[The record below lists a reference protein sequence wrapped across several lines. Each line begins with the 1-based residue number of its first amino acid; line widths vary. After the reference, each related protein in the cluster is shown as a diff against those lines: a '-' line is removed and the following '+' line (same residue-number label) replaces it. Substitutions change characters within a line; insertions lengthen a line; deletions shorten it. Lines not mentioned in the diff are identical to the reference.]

1 MNGHKNLKNPL
12 MAPRRRLILGILV
25 GAVAAGILAGATLVV
40 FQDKEAR
47 TAQVQDSGKP
57 ASITSRPEAWTRS
70 AGRVFGLL
78 AATMLFLQFGL
89 SSKLK
94 TLDRIFGL
102 HRMLYFHR
110 ILGLSL
116 VILVSFHPLFIFASS
131 SEGIGPLRLT
141 IWPELLGIVLL
152 IGLWTGVCAAL
163 WRRFLSLGYQGW
175 YLMHR
180 VGMFGAMVIVTL
192 HVWNV
197 THDFHHGW
205 PFYSLG
211 AALLLYGSLFFWTVV
226 LKTML
231 LRRRLFTVAKVEL
244 VGKDVHAVEL
254 APADG
259 EVFSYAPGQFAFV
272 TFLSEALPVERHHWT
287 LSSTPTRPKTCT
299 LTIKCSG
306 DFTALLGRLKAGDR
320 AVVDGPYGLFSFL
333 AHVRGLEDE
342 LVMISGGIGITPML
356 GMLRYMA
363 DTGDRRKVTLVWS
376 NRTEGDILCREEI
389 EGMKGK
395 LPDFAIHHVLSQQ
408 KDFKGQTGR
417 LTLGTLEKL
426 LSGCNREASVFVCGP
441 PPMMDVTCKNLRGLN
456 FKSSRIYQE
465 RFSY

>member
-1 MNGHKNLKNPL
+1 MNGHGNFKNPL
-12 MAPRRRLILGILV
+12 MPPRRRLILGILV
-25 GAVAAGILAGATLVV
+25 GAVAAGILTGATLVV
-40 FQDKEAR
+40 FLDKEVRA
-47 TAQVQDSGKP
+47 AQEQVSGKP
-57 ASITSRPEAWTRS
+57 ASGTLKPEAWTRTT
-70 AGRVFGLL
+70 GRVFGLL
-78 AATMLFLQFGL
+78 AATLLFLQFGL

-102 HRMLYFHR
+102 HRVLDFHR
-110 ILGLSL
+110 FLGLSL
-116 VILVSFHPLFIFASS
+116 VILVPFHPLFIFAPP
-131 SEGIGPLRLT
+131 SEALGPLRLA
-141 IWPELLGIVLL
+141 IWPELLGILLL

-197 THDFHHGW
+197 NDDFHHGW
-205 PFYSLG
+205 PLYGLAG
-211 AALLLYGSLFFWTVV
+211 ALLLYGALFFWTVV
-226 LKTML
+226 LKPML
-231 LRRRLFTVAKVEL
+231 LRRGPFTVVKVEL
-244 VGKDVHAVEL
+244 VGKNVHAVEL

-259 EVFSYAPGQFAFV
+259 ELFPYAPGQFAFV
-272 TFLSEALPVERHHWT
+272 TFLSEALPVEKHHWT
-287 LSSTPTRPKTCT
+287 LSSSPTRPKTCT

-333 AHVRGLEDE
+333 AHVKGPEDD

-356 GMLRYMA
+356 SMLRYMA
-363 DTGDRRKVTLVWS
+363 DSGDRRKVTLVWS
-376 NRTEGDILCREEI
+376 NRTEADIACREEI

-395 LPDFAIHHVLSQQ
+395 LPDFAVHHVLSQQ

-417 LTLGTLEKL
+417 LTPETLEKL
-426 LSGCNREASVFVCGP
+426 LSGCSREASVFVCGP
-441 PPMMDVTCKNLRGLN
+441 PPMMDAACKNLRGLN